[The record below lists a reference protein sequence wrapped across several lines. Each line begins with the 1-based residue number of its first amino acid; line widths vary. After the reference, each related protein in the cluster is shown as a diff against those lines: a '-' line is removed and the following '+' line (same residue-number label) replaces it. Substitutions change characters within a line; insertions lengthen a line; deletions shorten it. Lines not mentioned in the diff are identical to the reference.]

1 MKRLLSAFLLIGC
14 TTPPD
19 LSLGGA
25 PSGTLRGP
33 AGQVALN
40 GSDMEKLGVIL
51 TGLRGRKAE
60 VTSKPDYVL
69 TWQADDKEHTVSFFV
84 EESLVYPGEFTEAW
98 TARMK
103 GDAVVG
109 GKLSAGTVAVL
120 EGVLSAGSP

>member
-1 MKRLLSAFLLIGC
+1 MTRLLSILLLVGC

-19 LSLGGA
+19 LTLAGA
-25 PSGTLRGP
+25 SAGTLRGS

-40 GSDMEKLGVIL
+40 GSDMAKLGVVL
-51 TGLRGRKAE
+51 SELPGRKAV

-69 TWQADDKEHTVSFFV
+69 TWQDDGTEHTVSFFV

-98 TARMK
+98 TARMA

-109 GKLSAGTVAVL
+109 GKLRAGTVALL
-120 EGVLSAGSP
+120 EDVLSVGAP